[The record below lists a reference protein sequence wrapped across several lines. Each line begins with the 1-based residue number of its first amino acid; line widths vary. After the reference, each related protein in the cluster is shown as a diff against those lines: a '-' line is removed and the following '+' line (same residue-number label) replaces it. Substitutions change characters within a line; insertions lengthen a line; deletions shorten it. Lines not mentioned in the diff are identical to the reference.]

1 MMNNTEKLTFKQK
14 IKSNYGKFKK
24 DWENPTKKRIRANKT
39 MFITGSIIRTL
50 LLIGLVFI
58 ILLPIFQK
66 ISYAFRHP
74 NTIADP
80 QVVWIPSQFSILNI
94 QIAWKLLDFGVTVWN
109 TILVSAITMVLQV
122 ISSALVGYA
131 FARLKFKGSNIL
143 FAITIFTLV
152 IPNETLHIARTLFF
166 TNTGFFGIKLI
177 GNLFA
182 LFIMSAFGQG
192 IRSAIFIYLFRQFFK
207 GLPPELEESAQVDG
221 AGVFRTFWSVMLPNA
236 RGAIVTVSL
245 FSFVW
250 QWNDYYFSNLF
261 AYSEGGFSV
270 LSTMLGGGTERLF
283 TIISGWSTSGLEY
296 FKELTDESIRQNR
309 LFHGL
314 ISNTAALLMMFPV
327 LIGYLFFQRLFV
339 ESIERTGI
347 VG

>member
-1 MMNNTEKLTFKQK
+1 MMNNEKLTFKQK
-14 IKSNYGKFKK
+14 MKNDYGKLKN
-24 DWENPTKKRIRANKT
+24 DWNDPTKKKVRTKKT
-39 MFITGSIIRTL
+39 MIFTGSVIRTL

-66 ISYAFRHP
+66 LSFAFRHP

-80 QVVWIPSQFSILNI
+80 QVVWIPSEFSILNI
-94 QIAWKLLDFGVTVWN
+94 QIALKLLDFSITVWN
-109 TILVSAITMVLQV
+109 TIIVSLVAMIIQVVSA
-122 ISSALVGYA
+122 ALVGYA
-131 FARLKFKGSNIL
+131 FARLKFKGSELL
-143 FAITIFTLV
+143 FYITLFTLV
-152 IPNETLHIARTLFF
+152 IPNETLHVARTLFF

-177 GNLFA
+177 GNVFA
-182 LFIMSAFGQG
+182 VFIMSAFGQG
-192 IRSAIFIYLFRQFFK
+192 IRSAIFIYLFRQFFR

-221 AGVFRTFWSVMLPNA
+221 AGVLRTFWSVMLPNA

-250 QWNDYYFSNLF
+250 QWNDYYFASLF
-261 AYSEGGFSV
+261 SYSEGGFSV
-270 LSTMLGGGTERLF
+270 LSTRLAGGTERLS
-283 TIISGWSTSGLEY
+283 TIISGWSTSGLEF
-296 FKELTDESIRQNR
+296 FKELTDESIRQNT

-314 ISNTAALLMMFPV
+314 ISNTAALLMMLPV
-327 LIGYLFFQRLFV
+327 LIGYLFFQKLFV

>member
-1 MMNNTEKLTFKQK
+1 MTNNKITMKQK
-14 IKSNYGKFKK
+14 FKDNYQNFKS
-24 DWENPTKKRIRANKT
+24 DWNNPTKKRVRASRT
-39 MFITGSIIRTL
+39 LFFTGSVVRTL
-50 LLIGLVFI
+50 LLIGLVFV

-66 ISYAFRHP
+66 LSFAFRHP

-80 QVVWIPSQFSILNI
+80 QVVWIPSEFSILNI
-94 QIAWKLLDFGVTVWN
+94 QIAMKLLDFGVTVWN
-109 TILVSAITMVLQV
+109 TILVSAIVMVLQV
-122 ISSALVGYA
+122 VSAGLVGYA
-131 FARLKFKGSNIL
+131 FARLKFKGSEIL
-143 FAITIFTLV
+143 FFVTLFTLV
-152 IPNETLHIARTLFF
+152 IPNETLHVARTLFF
-166 TNTGFFGIKLI
+166 SNTGFFGIKLI
-177 GNLFA
+177 GNA
-182 LFIMSAFGQG
+182 LAIFIMSAFGMG
-192 IRSAIFIYLFRQFFK
+192 IRSAIFIYLFRQFFR

-270 LSTMLGGGTERLF
+270 LSTRLAGGTERLF

-296 FKELTDESIRQNR
+296 FQELTDESIRQNT

-314 ISNTAALLMMFPV
+314 ISNTAALLMMLPV
-327 LIGYLFFQRLFV
+327 LIGYLFFQKLFV